1 MSQNFL
7 EDPFWY
13 KDAVVYETH
22 VRSFFDANDDG
33 YGDFEGL
40 RRKLPH
46 LESLGINT
54 IWLLPF
60 LQSPLK
66 DDGYDISDYYSILP
80 IHGTL
85 EDFKSFLDEA
95 HGRGIRIITE
105 LVLNHTSDQNPWFQE
120 ARNPNSPKH
129 DWYVWSD
136 TTEKYEGARII
147 FTDTEIS
154 NWTWDRRA
162 GKYYWHRF
170 FSHQPDLNYDN
181 PEVRQVMREAMFYWL
196 DLGVD
201 GLRLDAVPYL
211 FEREGTNC
219 ENLPETIDY
228 IKELRKAIEERYGP
242 GRVLLAEANQ
252 WPEDTLP
259 YFADGE
265 GVQMSFNFPI
275 MPRMYMALRRENR
288 HPLVQMLEL
297 TRDIPEDC
305 QWAIFLRNHDELTL
319 EMVTDEERDY
329 MYHEYATDQRFRINV
344 GIRRR
349 LAPLLGGERRRIELM
364 NALLLSLKGSPVL
377 YYGDEVGM
385 GDDPFLGDRNGVRT
399 PMQWSP
405 DKNGG
410 FSRSPHHQLFMPTIS
425 RGPYSYEF
433 VNVEDAER
441 DPHSLLNFTK
451 RILALRKQHVKVFGR
466 GTIEIL
472 PLENL
477 SVLAFIR
484 EYEGELI
491 LVVANLS
498 RFAQS
503 TFLPVLERFNG
514 LVPVELF
521 SKTPFPV
528 LGDQPYH
535 IPIGPHGFYWFALQ
549 PEEAIKESR
558 YLERGAVEETRR
570 EALKTLVVREGLHNL
585 LVKTMTHGKAIEQLE
600 SLLVDYIKE
609 QRWFGAKNE
618 SIERVEIGD
627 AVRIQS
633 QPFSVYLSVL
643 GVTFRNR
650 TDWYI
655 LPLMISYGAS
665 AETVLEEHRRLVIAY
680 VEGPAGRGLLHDATV
695 SPDFWKALFT
705 WWQGGGKGRSLY
717 GLYAGSIDRS
727 LASVEVET
735 ARPLSAEQ
743 SNSSAILNDRLF
755 IKLYRRIGLGI
766 NPETELLDYLTRA
779 GFRFVPRLYG
789 TISFKR
795 MNQQSALGIL
805 QEALPF
811 ETDGWNYALEM
822 IGRFLERI
830 AETAPP
836 ENPELPGG
844 AELEVPVWLEE
855 VAPEMLS
862 LVRTLGTRTAELHI
876 ALSKA
881 DQPDMRPAMTT
892 PDDSKEFYSRIHAE
906 AEKTREMMEA
916 HSGTLDIPDAESWKV
931 ALRRLDELST
941 IHHVHQKIRVHG
953 DYHLGQVMR
962 ANGEFYILDFEGEP
976 ARSIQE
982 RRSLSYALRDVAG
995 MLRSIEYAA
1004 LASWHEKS
1012 ASDGSLEEWTNHLI
1026 HWCEREFLIA
1036 YYSTAES
1043 CDFVLPPEVRQSF
1056 LWVHLLDK
1064 ALYEIRYELNHRPTW
1079 TWLPLRGLH
1088 RLLRRVQGKLPVGL
1102 TEDRL

>member
-154 NWTWDRRA
+154 NWTWDRKA

-665 AETVLEEHRRLVIAY
+665 AETVLEEHRRLAIAY

-941 IHHVHQKIRVHG
+941 IHQVHQKIRVHG

-1088 RLLRRVQGKLPVGL
+1088 RLLRRVQGKLPVGF
-1102 TEDRL
+1102 TEDPL